1 MPTGSEPL
9 IIERVVADSDLDGLI
24 AASILKRAHPNA
36 EVRFSHAAQ
45 VRSGSMDA
53 YIDRTTA
60 LCDLPFHPACG
71 VHFDHHRTNRA
82 KGEERATFIAAGGID
97 AWADAPSA
105 ARVVYDWYATSLDLQ
120 DLAPH
125 MPIIDALDGGGI
137 RLQDFLDDGPLVC
150 FARCLGSGSMN
161 LLHLALDHLASGG
174 VIEGLWEIPE
184 VRAAMNHARSDRGE
198 MEELIRERS
207 SITDRLAVVRLDGQA
222 RRPSGYLVTAV
233 LGAECDACCIIHGYV
248 DGSIDDP
255 DRPALGASFYANSF
269 HAHQHDGFDLS
280 TLATSLDVTGGG
292 HANACGCRI
301 QPVDGRGF
309 IEDRTLEPS
318 DVERNLAHWFHLWS
332 QRSHR

>member
-1 MPTGSEPL
+1 
-9 IIERVVADSDLDGLI
+9 
-24 AASILKRAHPNA
+24 
-36 EVRFSHAAQ
+36 
-45 VRSGSMDA
+45 
-53 YIDRTTA
+53 
-60 LCDLPFHPACG
+60 
-71 VHFDHHRTNRA
+71 
-82 KGEERATFIAAGGID
+82 
-97 AWADAPSA
+97 
-105 ARVVYDWYATSLDLQ
+105 
-120 DLAPH
+120 
-125 MPIIDALDGGGI
+125 
-137 RLQDFLDDGPLVC
+137 
-150 FARCLGSGSMN
+150 MN

-233 LGAECDACCIIHGYV
+233 LGAECDACCIIHGYI

-318 DVERNLAHWFHLWS
+318 DVERNLATGSISGRNDPTVEREVARILEAHRTMEGGGFPVKEAIPCS
-332 QRSHR
+332 GISHVDPFLLIDEMGPVTWAPGAAIRAPEASPPWVRDRYLSAGWAHAT